1 MSNFTRVD
9 LEILAAFDIPTKWLA
24 AKYQNGQSHIN
35 AIALLNQHKKAEKI
49 AIKKAAKARAKSD
62 RAVRLSNYICQV
74 ERGEEIQFDINEM
87 QLYNNQLKF
96 VEGLYR
102 RLS

>member
-1 MSNFTRVD
+1 MSNFTKVD
-9 LEILAAFDIPTKWLA
+9 LEILAAFDIPTKWLS

-35 AIALLNQHKKAEKI
+35 AIALLNEHKKAENI
-49 AIKKAAKARAKSD
+49 AMKKATKARAKAD
-62 RAVRLSNYICQV
+62 RAVRLSHYICQV

>member
-1 MSNFTRVD
+1 MSNITRTD
-9 LEILAAFDIPTKWLA
+9 LEILAAFDIPTKWLP

-35 AIALLNQHKKAEKI
+35 AIALLNQHKKAENI
-49 AIKKAAKARAKSD
+49 AIKKAAKIKAKSD
-62 RAVRLSNYICQV
+62 RAVRLANYTCQV
-74 ERGEEIQFDINEM
+74 QRGEEIQFDINEM

>member
-1 MSNFTRVD
+1 MPATKKPRYYRMTPGSVTRYFYVETYYFKTVED
-9 LEILAAFDIPTKWLA
+9 RETFFEW
-24 AKYQNGQSHIN
+24 IN
-35 AIALLNQHKKAEKI
+35 THPEGT
-49 AIKKAAKARAKSD
+49 IKAKSD
-62 RAVRLSNYICQV
+62 RAVRLTNYTCQV
-74 ERGEEIQFDINEM
+74 QRGEEIQFDINEM

>member
-1 MSNFTRVD
+1 MSNFSRTD
-9 LEILAAFDIPTKWLA
+9 LEILAAFDIPTKWLPT
-24 AKYQNGQSHIN
+24 KYQNGQSHIN
-35 AIALLNQHKKAEKI
+35 AIALLNQHKKAENI
-49 AIKKAAKARAKSD
+49 AIKKAAKIKAKSD
-62 RAVRLSNYICQV
+62 RAVRLNNYTCQV
-74 ERGEEIQFDINEM
+74 QRGEEIQFDINEM

>member
-1 MSNFTRVD
+1 MSNFTKVD
-9 LEILAAFDIPTKWLA
+9 LEILAAFDIPAKWLS
-24 AKYQNGQSHIN
+24 AKYQNGKSHIN
-35 AIALLNQHKKAEKI
+35 AITLLNEHKKAERV
-49 AIKKAAKARAKSD
+49 AMKKAAKTRAKAD
-62 RAVRLSNYICQV
+62 RAIRLSNYICQV